1 MKDQEPPTVKDK
13 VTISDEAYRLYDLR
27 EEARL
32 RGYSHIR
39 TVDVEFED
47 DFEEEMKHYRNN
59 RKNRDFIFF
68 MGAAILG
75 GSMLAV
81 LLLAAV
87 LSLLP
92 I

>member
-1 MKDQEPPTVKDK
+1 MRDREPPEIKDK
-13 VTISDEAYRLYDLR
+13 VTIADEAYRLYDLK

-39 TVDVEFED
+39 TVDFELD
-47 DFEEEMKHYRNN
+47 DDLEEEMKHYRNN